1 MLAHRELDDID
12 KAFHWL
18 GDALVTHV
26 DDTSLDALDELANEI
41 GDPKRA
47 ETVLN
52 RALEEVFDG
61 PLVRKLLARRAQMRR
76 DQLDDKAGAAG
87 DLKRLHD
94 LSPSDSGVMDDL
106 AQLYTELADWRGM
119 VQLYEDQI
127 LRGKDANARA
137 ELARKVARLWEEKLD
152 DPREAEADAI
162 GTLLDMARKAKKQ
175 ADGARKAE
183 AEPFDQGKAEVQAR
197 YKPILDR
204 CDLIASAAK
213 KALAPFL
220 AAQERAK
227 REAEEKARA
236 EAEAARKAAQE
247 AFATAASLEE
257 QEAAEA
263 AAEAAKDADIRAR
276 VAAKDTGRAKGGARA
291 ISLRTTIKPE
301 ITEGPHGVDLA

>member
-1 MLAHRELDDID
+1 MTAGIGHNQPPTPFDEAVSAVDLVWTEASNWLDG
-12 KAFHWL
+12 A
-18 GDALVTHV
+18 T
-26 DDTSLDALDELANEI
+26 
-41 GDPKRA
+41 A
-47 ETVLN
+47 ET
-52 RALEEVFDG
+52 
-61 PLVRKLLARRAQMRR
+61 Q
-76 DQLDDKAGAAG
+76 
-87 DLKRLHD
+87 
-94 LSPSDSGVMDDL
+94 
-106 AQLYTELADWRGM
+106 
-119 VQLYEDQI
+119 
-127 LRGKDANARA
+127 
-137 ELARKVARLWEEKLD
+137 
-152 DPREAEADAI
+152 AEADAI

-197 YKPILDR
+197 YMPILDR
-204 CDLIASAAK
+204 CDLIATAAK

-301 ITEGPHGVDLA
+301 ITDLKALMAWIWLNDRSALAGFAETYAAGAFRAGQTKMDGVRAVEVRSVA